1 MYIAVRQGAIL
12 TEHCFFTDDI
22 FNGDLGEFAKVG
34 DILAFKQVVTSTNDT
49 MIVEMTLRELHKG
62 CFKVAG
68 KPAIAFVNKDGF
80 TSTPVGIIRNQC
92 PPFMTIDAAKTFFA
106 EKEQSNDTPNTTTAP

>member
-12 TEHCFFTDDI
+12 TEHGFFTDDI

-49 MIVEMTLRELHKG
+49 MIVEGSRQTRYSF
-62 CFKVAG
+62 C
-68 KPAIAFVNKDGF
+68 
-80 TSTPVGIIRNQC
+80 
-92 PPFMTIDAAKTFFA
+92 
-106 EKEQSNDTPNTTTAP
+106 EQRWVYLNTCGYHPQPMPTVYDD